1 MNLPFIPGLLGKWR
15 NKVYQLL
22 IQLKS
27 YEISS
32 KQDRNLVEKTL
43 QEYLDRL
50 EEAANKNKIFENV
63 IEDKKAELS
72 VITAD
77 KTILIDQV
85 SALRDTNAELEK
97 KHQMDLQ
104 SSLELQTFVT
114 SLMKQYQT
122 IEESFK
128 LASKKLVHLDKR
140 VEFAKDRLG
149 VVRAL
154 YSGKEIAKLEQ
165 KRANV
170 LDMTTN
176 LSSIHGSMDPNESN
190 FNPPIS
196 LDQQQQQQQ
205 EQARLDLQE
214 PPTKMDPDE
223 EKILRRELELVLE
236 ERNLLATKVQGDVE
250 LMEEKEAKLKSDYDQ
265 KITVLNG
272 QIKELN
278 GLNGTKQAKLEE
290 INEQLL
296 MKTNLCDSLTKKYE
310 ECHKELLELKRQL
323 STEYER

>member
-1 MNLPFIPGLLGKWR
+1 MPFILGLLGKWR

-50 EEAANKNKIFENV
+50 EEAANKNKIFENI

-85 SALRDTNAELEK
+85 SVLKDTNAELEK

-104 SSLELQTFVT
+104 SSLEFQTFVT

-154 YSGKEIAKLEQ
+154 YSGKELAKLEQ
-165 KRANV
+165 KRTNV

-196 LDQQQQQQQ
+196 LDQQQQA
-205 EQARLDLQE
+205 QAQLDLQE
-214 PPTKMDPDE
+214 QPPKMDPDE

-236 ERNLLATKVQGDVE
+236 ERNLLATKVQGDIE
-250 LMEEKEAKLKSDYDQ
+250 LMEEKEAKLKSEYDQ
-265 KITVLNG
+265 KIAVLNG
-272 QIKELN
+272 EIKELN
-278 GLNGTKQAKLEE
+278 GLNGIKQAKLED

-310 ECHKELLELKRQL
+310 ECHKELLELKKQL
-323 STEYER
+323 STEYEK